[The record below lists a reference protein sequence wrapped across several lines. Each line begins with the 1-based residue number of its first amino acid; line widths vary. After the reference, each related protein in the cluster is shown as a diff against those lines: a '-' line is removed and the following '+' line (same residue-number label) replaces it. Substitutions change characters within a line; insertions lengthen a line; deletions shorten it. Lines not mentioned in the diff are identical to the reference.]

1 MNDQQQQQQQQQ
13 AQRERAGTVY
23 YDAQQNFGT
32 PPKSSDHQKNNMS
45 SGGDYKDYNKM
56 GIRKASGSS
65 ERGGITGGGGGGG
78 PTDDI
83 LYERVHTERRHHH
96 QTSSP
101 SQYPRPPSRD
111 RESQPPP
118 TQPRH
123 HHHQPTV
130 IHHPIRSTGSPPV
143 MMAPMSTSYDY
154 SIGSSAGFRKQELD
168 ELHKSPGSRWAARGA
183 QQQQEDFRPGPRAS
197 SAANIDALFAP
208 KSGSRTQSAS
218 SSSGPSSRMA
228 GGYEPSGGENM
239 ANVVFSRK
247 SAAPRGASDKDFG
260 VVGAYSSE
268 RRAEQQAGGAGG
280 GYGRRGGNSSG
291 AKPQV
296 CQHSNDYELDPRLN
310 VTYPQFYVDDWK
322 DRHSPHH
329 SHHPQHHQVVGNMTP
344 TASSSGG
351 YPRVPVPRHSPSFT
365 SSATVYPLPGTGGR
379 PRFGSDAHRHLY
391 EEVPMGGGGGP
402 SVTNGGYRSPGG
414 PPYGSASTNMRETAI
429 LDDYDNVPSE
439 FLAENVHRKHT
450 TKDDVKEDGESG
462 IYQPGRYQPSEDAD
476 SSSDEDDPE
485 YLELM
490 ERDSII
496 NRYEKGPDAADV
508 DAWENPNFE
517 LYTNLDRFGFVHKK
531 GEKATAD
538 ERTDLQKRRIIKEL
552 SREKKWLKMI
562 EVWKSGGPSKKME
575 DRIWKGIPEKLRI
588 VIWPR
593 LLGAERLKHER
604 RDVYAELLLR
614 ARLVSK
620 DIKQIDLDI
629 NRTYRDH
636 LAFRKR
642 YDVKQKSLLN
652 VLAAY
657 SMFNTE
663 VGYCQGMSQ
672 IAALFLMYLDEED
685 AFWSL
690 HQLMVSPK
698 HTMHGFFVPG
708 FPKLQRYEEHF
719 KRVLKKYKPRV
730 YKHLEKQDIPY
741 IYLTKWWFGC
751 FLDRVPF
758 SLALR
763 LWDVFLV
770 EGDCILIAMAY
781 NIMKMHEKNVRKH
794 NMESFMEFIQNDIA
808 IDFGYSD
815 DEVMHSLRETLSK
828 LKSDRQHVPPPPRP
842 EDLSE
847 VPTKALGPILQK
859 PMASIRDEI
868 HEIQSRRSRANSTG
882 RSPYPKRKESAR
894 GAGAPKGPPPVQHK
908 WNGNASQDSILGNG
922 GGGGA
927 GGREVPFEIPT
938 RRAPNGS
945 PAAAAPTDAYNN
957 SKNGALPP
965 SGSSKRDFVQSSNT
979 PTTTTHSSSSH
990 RYQHSNSSRG
1000 GTPLAQRL
1008 RDERSGQVVLL
1019 SRASD
1024 SEPDVG
1030 SPMTNTR
1037 DSDWNGSAAHIST
1050 ATSRITHSGNHITRI
1065 DLDGD
1070 VSVI

>member
-1 MNDQQQQQQQQQ
+1 MNVPMISLD
-13 AQRERAGTVY
+13 ATDTDEDENNPKTTTTNFRRNGSVRKVREIQIDVSIGEPPSSGSLGAVISR
-23 YDAQQNFGT
+23 FGRSQSLRR
-32 PPKSSDHQKNNMS
+32 PPTAAATTAPKNN
-45 SGGDYKDYNKM
+45 GKNDENL
-56 GIRKASGSS
+56 
-65 ERGGITGGGGGGG
+65 
-78 PTDDI
+78 PTP
-83 LYERVHTERRHHH
+83 
-96 QTSSP
+96 Q
-101 SQYPRPPSRD
+101 
-111 RESQPPP
+111 
-118 TQPRH
+118 
-123 HHHQPTV
+123 
-130 IHHPIRSTGSPPV
+130 
-143 MMAPMSTSYDY
+143 
-154 SIGSSAGFRKQELD
+154 
-168 ELHKSPGSRWAARGA
+168 SPGSTR
-183 QQQQEDFRPGPRAS
+183 
-197 SAANIDALFAP
+197 
-208 KSGSRTQSAS
+208 SAS
-218 SSSGPSSRMA
+218 P
-228 GGYEPSGGENM
+228 
-239 ANVVFSRK
+239 
-247 SAAPRGASDKDFG
+247 
-260 VVGAYSSE
+260 
-268 RRAEQQAGGAGG
+268 
-280 GYGRRGGNSSG
+280 
-291 AKPQV
+291 
-296 CQHSNDYELDPRLN
+296 
-310 VTYPQFYVDDWK
+310 
-322 DRHSPHH
+322 
-329 SHHPQHHQVVGNMTP
+329 
-344 TASSSGG
+344 
-351 YPRVPVPRHSPSFT
+351 SPSFIDISPMLRT
-365 SSATVYPLPGTGGR
+365 ASLRVKNQLASRLSEPLKK
-379 PRFGSDAHRHLY
+379 
-391 EEVPMGGGGGP
+391 
-402 SVTNGGYRSPGG
+402 
-414 PPYGSASTNMRETAI
+414 
-429 LDDYDNVPSE
+429 
-439 FLAENVHRKHT
+439 AENRISRLLATEPDADDEQFQHYSLVHGLRGFNNNNQ
-450 TKDDVKEDGESG
+450 GEA
-462 IYQPGRYQPSEDAD
+462 EDAD